1 MTEKSKQEST
11 AQRAAGWCKAER
23 ERLPNTFVSCTP
35 NGFFPQVGCDGF
47 ARYARTA
54 SCRKMPFKMVNR
66 GGTATKLALLRKRKG
81 LFSFQFF
88 SRHPERSR
96 NFGVSA
102 EIASHKGERD
112 LAKIDYK
119 KEI

>member
-1 MTEKSKQEST
+1 MVQDGGGLLAEYLRELHTE
-11 AQRAAGWCKAER
+11 RI
-23 ERLPNTFVSCTP
+23 
-35 NGFFPQVGCDGF
+35 FPVDCDGF

-54 SCRKMPFKMVNR
+54 FPCRKATLR
-66 GGTATKLALLRKRKG
+66 GKQRWYRDTDRPLAQKRKG